1 MVVHADKDLC
11 HILAYFAVRCITH
24 PVALVLWAAMTESV
38 SKLLST
44 GMALVG
50 AVCDFC
56 EAWVCHSKKCL
67 QT

>member
-1 MVVHADKDLC
+1 MNGWGGASFWVVMVMARLTKNMV
-11 HILAYFAVRCITH
+11 F
-24 PVALVLWAAMTESV
+24 S
-38 SKLLST
+38 
-44 GMALVG
+44 GMGLVG